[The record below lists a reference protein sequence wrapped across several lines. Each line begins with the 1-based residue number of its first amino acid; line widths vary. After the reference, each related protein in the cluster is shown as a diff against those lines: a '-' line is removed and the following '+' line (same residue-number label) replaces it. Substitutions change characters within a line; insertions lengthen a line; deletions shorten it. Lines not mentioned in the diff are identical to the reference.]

1 MSRASWIPAAAQR
14 AAGNRGA
21 RERRADRCPGDD
33 HPVIGFTLTHQDA
46 NTFTFPLET
55 SVAAVTFAIGS
66 AGWATGATIAE
77 LVTFVRS

>member
-1 MSRASWIPAAAQR
+1 MLANGAPIGVPETITQSLGSRSRTMTRTCSP
-14 AAGNRGA
+14 
-21 RERRADRCPGDD
+21 
-33 HPVIGFTLTHQDA
+33 
-46 NTFTFPLET
+46 PLET